1 MGGVI
6 TCTSELFSKSMFKWT
21 SKFSVLNDQYT
32 CISRNYLEELLSKT
46 AE

>member
-21 SKFSVLNDQYT
+21 SKFSVLNDQY
-32 CISRNYLEELLSKT
+32 ISRNYLEELLSKT
-46 AE
+46 TE